1 MYKCI
6 HFIYIYIQLG
16 KASMY
21 FCQNS
26 VLKEC
31 QQCQIVKQ
39 VKVVRFHW
47 KAFEWLYQMKHHMT
61 GTIQIL
67 IVLLNR

>member
-26 VLKEC
+26 VLKEFR
-31 QQCQIVKQ
+31 ILLVNS
-39 VKVVRFHW
+39 VR
-47 KAFEWLYQMKHHMT
+47 
-61 GTIQIL
+61 
-67 IVLLNR
+67 LLNKGKL